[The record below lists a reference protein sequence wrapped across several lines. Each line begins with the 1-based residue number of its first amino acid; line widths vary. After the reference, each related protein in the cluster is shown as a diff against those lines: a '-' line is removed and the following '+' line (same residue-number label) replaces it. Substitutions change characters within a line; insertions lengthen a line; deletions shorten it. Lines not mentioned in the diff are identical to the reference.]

1 MAQGIPEEVM
11 MNAALIKDLADV
23 AKDAALLQGV
33 LMRIQET
40 PNSSEVRNGGRHFK
54 LTNTGYDNTHMVL
67 LKWNKV
73 E

>member
-1 MAQGIPEEVM
+1 MAEGIPEEVM

-40 PNSSEVRNGGRHFK
+40 PNSSEVRNR
-54 LTNTGYDNTHMVL
+54 NS
-67 LKWNKV
+67 
-73 E
+73 